1 MSNGLLAPF
10 WVPHHRRPQDYEF
23 ISKLDPPVVK
33 IQDGGDIDYK
43 WVREKLPNTTIVARD
58 WAIGE
63 QHSDMARDPV
73 ATGKHHAQF
82 WKDNQARL
90 GFNADKTIVL
100 GINEP
105 KIWEAGQLAA
115 SAAYTVAFLDEC
127 KRLGLRGG
135 ALQLS
140 VGWPNNSGPD
150 TLPVWDGFVG
160 VEAAIKRGNH
170 VLVVHEYWADKGP
183 AESWGWWAGRVLK
196 CPWQVPIVIGECGLE
211 MAVKNGVRQGWAGVC
226 SAEAYADMLVDYNNR
241 MAKDGRIRG
250 LCIFLCD
257 YANREWETLDLAPAY
272 NAVIARKGKLAQP
285 GTMPTP
291 PPVVIPPPVTPP
303 VVVPPVTPTP
313 TSTILIAP
321 LAGTPT
327 VTQWFG
333 ENPTAYAKF
342 GYRGHNGVDYSAV
355 VGTPVRAVADGT
367 VAYVDDDPT
376 GYGLYIRIW
385 HKTLGVYS
393 MYGHL
398 SKQNVKAGD
407 TVKQGAT
414 IGLTGNTGNST
425 GPHLHY
431 ELRLCDAAGNYAPVP
446 GSIGKA
452 AVDPYALIAGL
463 DRAPAGSTVLLPF
476 VQR

>member
-1 MSNGLLAPF
+1 MTNGLLAPF

-43 WVREKLPNTTIVARD
+43 WVREKLPGALVIARD

-63 QHSDMARDPV
+63 QHSDMLAAPE
-73 ATGKHHAQF
+73 ATGKRHAQF

-90 GFNADKTIVL
+90 GFVPAQTIVL

-105 KIWEAGQLAA
+105 KIWDAGVLPACA
-115 SAAYTVAFLDEC
+115 KYTVAFLDEC

-160 VEAAIKRGNH
+160 VEAAIKRGDH
-170 VLVVHEYWADKGP
+170 VLVTHEYWADKGP

-196 CPWQVPIVIGECGLE
+196 CPWQVPIIIGECGLE
-211 MAVKNGVRQGWAGVC
+211 MAVKTGQRQGWAGVC

-285 GTMPTP
+285 APFIPVPSPTP
-291 PPVVIPPPVTPP
+291 PP
-303 VVVPPVTPTP
+303 VVVPPVVTPP
-313 TSTILIAP
+313 AASSVMRWP
-321 LAGTPT
+321 LDVVR

-333 ENPTAYAKF
+333 ENPAAYARF
-342 GYRGHNGVDYSAV
+342 GLRGHNGLDLSCV
-355 VGTPVRAVADGT
+355 VGTPVLVAADGV
-367 VAYVDDDPT
+367 VAWVDTDADYGNYV
-376 GYGLYIRIW
+376 RVW
-385 HKTLGVYS
+385 HKALGVHS
-393 MYGHL
+393 FYGHL
-398 SKQNVKAGD
+398 SKQTVKAGD
-407 TVKQGAT
+407 AVLKGQVL
-414 IGLTGNTGNST
+414 GLSGNTGNST
-425 GPHLHY
+425 GPHLHF
-431 ELRLCDAAGNYAPVP
+431 ELRPCDAAGAYVSALP
-446 GSIGKA
+446 GYGKA
-452 AVDPYALIAGL
+452 CDPVAFMAGIERGAALGG
-463 DRAPAGSTVLLPF
+463 GSTVFVPF
-476 VQR
+476 VTR